1 MEDGHSGFS
10 ISLTK
15 QILDRLIDG
24 KPLTPIEDTDDI
36 WNDIS
41 GYDPKNPVKKFQ
53 CSRMHSLFKD
63 VYPDST
69 VKYSDVDRVIC
80 YDIDNPNVTYHNGF
94 INNLVDE
101 IYPIKMPYSG
111 ERMRVECE
119 TFLTDPKNGDYDT
132 KGVLC
137 IYFSDGTMK
146 PINRYFKESE
156 DGFVEINKLE
166 YLDRMF
172 AAKKLKD
179 SEGEK

>member
-1 MEDGHSGFS
+1 
-10 ISLTK
+10 
-15 QILDRLIDG
+15 
-24 KPLTPIEDTDDI
+24 
-36 WNDIS
+36 
-41 GYDPKNPVKKFQ
+41 
-53 CSRMHSLFKD
+53 
-63 VYPDST
+63 
-69 VKYSDVDRVIC
+69 
-80 YDIDNPNVTYHNGF
+80 
-94 INNLVDE
+94 
-101 IYPIKMPYSG
+101 
-111 ERMRVECE
+111 MRVECE